1 MYKYEISDVSVTP
14 TDEAVLDRCDID
26 WNKLDPVM
34 FDIVDLILEDQSEFE
49 LQNQIDDAEN
59 FKMAGQPYYQR
70 VNFILGCCR
79 LLWNE
84 DMIRRAV
91 KEFFTVQNNPVGVK
105 SDGLGNYEQD
115 ALELFIARMTKAV
128 MTNDRIFKV
137 CATIFEYYM
146 GKKLWNE
153 PTYDKTLRITRMKI
167 LRGHKQDLDFNNKK
181 MSLDVPELDTEK
193 TTVHDENGN
202 EIEVNGLMTGATDG
216 DYIDK
221 TTERWMNCEEEEKE
235 LGEAMNGWLK
245 TKFY

>member
-1 MYKYEISDVSVTP
+1 MVSILDVLVTP

-26 WNKLDPVM
+26 WNKIDPVM
-34 FDIVDLILEDQSEFE
+34 FDIADLILEDNSGFE

-84 DMIRRAV
+84 DMIRKAV
-91 KEFFTVQNNPVGVK
+91 KEFFTVQNSPVGVK
-105 SDGLGNYEQD
+105 SDGNGNYEQD
-115 ALELFIARMTKAV
+115 ALEMFIARMTKAV

-153 PTYDKTLRITRMKI
+153 PTHDKTLRITRMKI
-167 LRGHKQDLDFNNKK
+167 LRGHKQDLDFNHKK
-181 MSLDVPELDTEK
+181 ASLNVPELDTVT

-202 EIEVNGLMTGATDG
+202 EIEVQGLLTGATDN
-216 DYIDK
+216 DKIDK
-221 TTERWMNCEEEEKE
+221 TTERWMNCEEDEKE
-235 LGEAMNGWLK
+235 LGEAMKDWLH

>member
-1 MYKYEISDVSVTP
+1 MVSIQDVLVTP
-14 TDEAVLDRCDID
+14 TDEAVLDRYDID

-34 FDIVDLILEDQSEFE
+34 FDIVDLILEDNSGFE

-70 VNFILGCCR
+70 VNFILGACR
-79 LLWNE
+79 LFWNE
-84 DMIRRAV
+84 DMIRKAV

-115 ALELFIARMTKAV
+115 ALEMFIARMTKAV

-153 PTYDKTLRITRMKI
+153 PTHDKTLRITRMKI
-167 LRGHKQDLDFNNKK
+167 LRGHKQDLDFNHKK
-181 MSLDVPELDTEK
+181 MSLDVPELDTLK
-193 TTVHDENGN
+193 TKMWDENGH
-202 EIEVNGLMTGATDG
+202 EIEVEGMMTGAATG
-216 DYIDK
+216 DYIDN
-221 TTERWMNCEEEEKE
+221 TTARWMNCEEDEKE
-235 LGEAMNGWLK
+235 LQDVLSNG
-245 TKFY
+245 FHRFRI

>member
-1 MYKYEISDVSVTP
+1 MVSILDVLVTP

-26 WNKLDPVM
+26 WNKIDPVM
-34 FDIVDLILEDQSEFE
+34 FDIADLILEDNSGFE

-79 LLWNE
+79 LFWNE
-84 DMIRRAV
+84 DMIRQAV
-91 KEFFTVQNNPVGVK
+91 KGFFTEQNSPVGVK
-105 SDGLGNYEQD
+105 SDGNGNYEQD
-115 ALELFIARMTKAV
+115 ALEMFIARMTKAV

-153 PTYDKTLRITRMKI
+153 PTHDKTIRITRMKI
-167 LRGHKQDLDFNNKK
+167 LRGHKQDLDFNHKK
-181 MSLDVPELDTEK
+181 LRLNVPELDTVK

-202 EIEVNGLMTGATDG
+202 EIEVNGLLTGAVDG

-221 TTERWMNCEEEEKE
+221 NTAKWMSVNDDQDDIREDWNKI
-235 LGEAMNGWLK
+235 LGK
-245 TKFY
+245 